1 MIESALSVT
10 YWLPFYYVFKFAL
23 IMWLGLPQ
31 FGYSS
36 PRCSPQACGVLVVL
50 SCILML
56 TIGSLKIVALSLSSA
71 RSSSLSLPSNLL
83 AAPTLRPPTS
93 VQRLMLP
100 LVIRHCKRPNNR
112 VLILMQCKA
121 ADMTHAHED
130 TMVSYWV
137 YVLLGYS
144 YGQKPT

>member
-1 MIESALSVT
+1 M
-10 YWLPFYYVFKFAL
+10 
-23 IMWLGLPQ
+23 
-31 FGYSS
+31 
-36 PRCSPQACGVLVVL
+36 
-50 SCILML
+50 
-56 TIGSLKIVALSLSSA
+56 ALSLSSA

-100 LVIRHCKRPNNR
+100 LAIRHCKRPNNK

-130 TMVSYWV
+130 MMVSYWIF
-137 YVLLGYS
+137 YVLLGYQLKADVGKNGINELFVLLS
-144 YGQKPT
+144 SFFSFS